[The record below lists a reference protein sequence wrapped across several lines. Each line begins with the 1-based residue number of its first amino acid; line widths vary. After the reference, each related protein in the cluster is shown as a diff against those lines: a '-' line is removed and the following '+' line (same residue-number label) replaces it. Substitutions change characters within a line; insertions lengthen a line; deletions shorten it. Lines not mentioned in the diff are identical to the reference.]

1 MKKLNEFKNINQ
13 SIEESI
19 KNLKFHDPIE
29 SIDRVFKAIYRKQC
43 DILICAS
50 MKKDLKRKIERLQ
63 ALKDHC
69 KQNNFQMEQLPNKIF
84 EILPQESRSDQARKL
99 TSSLFPNFWNNKLA
113 EFETWIES
121 KSAIKWPQTLR
132 KTLSEVSA
140 TKVYNNIDLKTADLK
155 LMKKYQ
161 DVEVQLFIL
170 KQRDVKYNERINEV
184 VDQIKVY
191 DQFIYELL
199 QDMKHTGTISSRTK
213 CKHLHKQSERIKRL
227 KKVYKAGN
235 LQLNL
240 FEAWH
245 RRNLLEIYTNPELIY
260 RDKFGELAKM
270 ASREIDEKFD
280 SVWRNGTSAATM
292 FEILSNPS
300 ESSGFNLDVALVKYF
315 KLKLEEERQGGLA
328 FPAQQ
333 DKVKEFAKKGFAK
346 GKIYPDSMIFS
357 VTALYKQL
365 FNLLN
370 GQKLMRIR
378 REWPRNARSTFLK
391 LEAE

>member
-1 MKKLNEFKNINQ
+1 
-13 SIEESI
+13 
-19 KNLKFHDPIE
+19 
-29 SIDRVFKAIYRKQC
+29 
-43 DILICAS
+43 
-50 MKKDLKRKIERLQ
+50 
-63 ALKDHC
+63 
-69 KQNNFQMEQLPNKIF
+69 
-84 EILPQESRSDQARKL
+84 
-99 TSSLFPNFWNNKLA
+99 
-113 EFETWIES
+113 
-121 KSAIKWPQTLR
+121 
-132 KTLSEVSA
+132 
-140 TKVYNNIDLKTADLK
+140 
-155 LMKKYQ
+155 MKKYQ

-260 RDKFGELAKM
+260 RDKFGERIGVR
-270 ASREIDEKFD
+270 SH
-280 SVWRNGTSAATM
+280 N
-292 FEILSNPS
+292 FEILTNPS